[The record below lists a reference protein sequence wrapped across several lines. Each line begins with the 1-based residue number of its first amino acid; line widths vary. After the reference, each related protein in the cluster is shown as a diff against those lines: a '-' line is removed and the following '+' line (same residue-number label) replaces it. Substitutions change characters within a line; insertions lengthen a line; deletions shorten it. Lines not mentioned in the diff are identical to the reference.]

1 MSKITLEIT
10 EVVNGV
16 SITETPITLV
26 GDTLSAAASTTAT
39 GVTFTPAGGI
49 AATNVQTALA
59 ELDSE
64 KMNASN
70 GVATDFFTMQGTNGG
85 NIRWQGNAN
94 TLKVHDGSILGFGAS
109 TSLQDTDMEIFH
121 VS

>member
-59 ELDSE
+59 ELDTEKLSLSGGTMDGDFTLAGTDVSKTVRFDQSE
-64 KMNASN
+64 NL
-70 GVATDFFTMQGTNGG
+70 
-85 NIRWQGNAN
+85 
-94 TLKVHDGSILGFGAS
+94 LKVADGVTWFR
-109 TSLQDTDMEIFH
+109 FW
-121 VS
+121 

>member
-49 AATNVQTALA
+49 AATNVQAALT
-59 ELDSE
+59 ELDTE
-64 KMNASN
+64 KMNAPLS
-70 GVATDFFTMQGTNGG
+70 
-85 NIRWQGNAN
+85 
-94 TLKVHDGSILGFGAS
+94 HYY
-109 TSLQDTDMEIFH
+109 SL
-121 VS
+121 S